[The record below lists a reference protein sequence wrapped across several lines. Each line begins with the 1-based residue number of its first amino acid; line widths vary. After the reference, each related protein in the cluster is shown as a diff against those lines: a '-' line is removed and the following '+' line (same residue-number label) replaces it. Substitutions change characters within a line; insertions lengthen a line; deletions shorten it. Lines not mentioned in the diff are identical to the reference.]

1 MTARAALRL
10 SHSAA
15 AIAKSQNSANSHR
28 MTRNPRPVI
37 NPAADIGET
46 RIGRH
51 GRKYRVLSKG
61 AKKATPSPPLVIAS
75 NSPCDAVIAAKKI
88 ARFKYEWPHFPRTA
102 RAAAPAPTRAAKNNE
117 WVKPRCPN
125 GCAYGIQGVNSASA
139 SGKIGSRIDASRSR
153 RSDVAPKA
161 GLIAVN
167 PIAPCVK
174 IVGILIES
182 EYK

>member
-1 MTARAALRL
+1 MTARGALRL
-10 SHSAA
+10 SHNAA
-15 AIAKSQNSANSHR
+15 AMAKSQNSANSQR
-28 MTRNPRPVI
+28 TTRNPRLVI

-46 RIGRH
+46 GIGRH

-61 AKKATPSPPLVIAS
+61 AKKATPNPPFVIAS

-88 ARFKYEWPHFPRTA
+88 ASFSNEWPHFPRTA
-102 RAAAPAPTRAAKNNE
+102 RAAAAAPTRAAKNNE

-139 SGKIGSRIDASRSR
+139 SGRTGSRIDAYSSLRSG
-153 RSDVAPKA
+153 ATPKT

-167 PIAPCVK
+167 PIALCVK
-174 IVGILIES
+174 IVGIKIES